1 MVEKAIGIDLGTT
14 NIRIYKRKKGIILK
28 EPSLVAIDKETNEA
42 VAFGSEAKRM
52 FGRTP
57 DTIEI
62 IRPIQRGVI
71 ADFEMTEQ
79 LLSYFIKKA
88 KVRNIFFKSKM
99 VMNSPL

>member
-1 MVEKAIGIDLGTT
+1 MGGFMVEKAIGIDLGTT

-71 ADFEMTEQ
+71 ADFEMT
-79 LLSYFIKKA
+79 
-88 KVRNIFFKSKM
+88 
-99 VMNSPL
+99 